1 MTAVWTIFFMA
12 LIFIIIYIEQLKSS
26 ENKKNIM
33 NEIIRTSVIIAI
45 PFIIW
50 MVYLLKTNSV
60 EEWFYQAYK
69 FNQEV
74 YGKYC
79 SVFWIWKYDLEGN
92 TTINSIA
99 LFKCNN
105 FGVCSS

>member
-50 MVYLLKTNSV
+50 MVYLLKLI
-60 EEWFYQAYK
+60 Q
-69 FNQEV
+69 
-74 YGKYC
+74 
-79 SVFWIWKYDLEGN
+79 
-92 TTINSIA
+92 
-99 LFKCNN
+99 
-105 FGVCSS
+105 